1 MPCNT
6 SRFARI
12 TLLLYVGHGCTVLL
26 VCSVKCGVVCVR
38 VCVSVCLCTYLSV
51 RLSVCVCQV
60 TGLAVATASG
70 SLAKSCAGCHDYCH
84 GHHVYPQNVW
94 APSIMCLSPEDSLI
108 GKEFWQHQGRNTIY
122 YECICIWAPF
132 PHPVPRLSAMEPFSV
147 FGGFPP

>member
-1 MPCNT
+1 MTHTHTHTHTLHTHQDSTPGLALLVGKAQQTMGCTVLYVCCARTMPCNT
-6 SRFARI
+6 SSAGVLCLRVCR
-12 TLLLYVGHGCTVLL
+12 TWLYCTVY

-70 SLAKSCAGCHDYCH
+70 NLAKSCAGCHDYCH

-94 APSIMCLSPEDSLI
+94 AP
-108 GKEFWQHQGRNTIY
+108 
-122 YECICIWAPF
+122 
-132 PHPVPRLSAMEPFSV
+132 
-147 FGGFPP
+147 